1 MRINLLIIVQKPSK
15 LWFNICTIKIVK
27 IPFFMKNKK
36 FLRSTWIFFLVFT
49 GSVFA
54 QNQGIPEQIPLAIR
68 TGDAKMLAAHFNEVI
83 ELVILS
89 KEDMYSKEQA
99 EKIIRDFFTKNQPTQ
114 FTIKHQG
121 GKSKSR
127 YAIGQLTTRSGNY
140 RVYFLLKGNDNKALI
155 HQLRFEPS
163 HE

>member
-1 MRINLLIIVQKPSK
+1 
-15 LWFNICTIKIVK
+15 
-27 IPFFMKNKK
+27 MKNKK
-36 FLRSTWIFFLVFT
+36 FLQSFWFFFLVIA

-68 TGDAKMLAAHFNEVI
+68 TGDAKMLADHFNEVI

-89 KEDMYSKEQA
+89 KENMYSKEQA
-99 EKIIRDFFTKNQPTQ
+99 EKILRDFFTKNQPTQ

-127 YAIGQLTTRSGNY
+127 YAIGQLATRSGNY
-140 RVYFLLKGNDNKALI
+140 RVYFLLKGIDDKALI